1 MAKYGITLIR
11 TIAAMALLSIN
22 QVFFDKI
29 NSFSCLLLD
38 SDILENKPSWVYP
51 HGRGVEESRL
61 HKLHVTHK
69 VPSSDDNGVTD
80 LVLLTENLMNKL
92 QNLYGIAPST
102 FA

>member
-1 MAKYGITLIR
+1 MAKYGIMLIR
-11 TIAAMALLSIN
+11 TIAAMALLSI
-22 QVFFDKI
+22 D
-29 NSFSCLLLD
+29 SFSCLLLD

-61 HKLHVTHK
+61 QKLHVTHK